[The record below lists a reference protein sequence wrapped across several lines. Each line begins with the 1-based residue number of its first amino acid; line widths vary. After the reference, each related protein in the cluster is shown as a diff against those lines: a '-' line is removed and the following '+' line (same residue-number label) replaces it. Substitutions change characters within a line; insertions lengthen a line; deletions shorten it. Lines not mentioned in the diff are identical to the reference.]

1 MSNSLQSIVSNGK
14 RFLAYQIIK
23 RLERLE
29 QMELLNRL
37 QSEVK
42 VMEKNKGQ
50 RHKVFESSF
59 DAQECYWR
67 KFIEQKLNYIH
78 HNPVSKKWRLVS
90 DFRDYEYSSASFY
103 DQGIKHYDKLL
114 HIHEVW

>member
-1 MSNSLQSIVSNGK
+1 
-14 RFLAYQIIK
+14 
-23 RLERLE
+23 
-29 QMELLNRL
+29 MELMNRL

-59 DAQECYWR
+59 DAQECYSR

-78 HNPVSKKWRLVS
+78 RNPVSKKWRLVS

-103 DQGIKHYDKLL
+103 DKGIKHYDKLL
-114 HIHEVW
+114 HIHEIW